1 MKLLGRDISGDTLL
15 EELKARLQ
23 SRGLDPS
30 EQGPIRFDGLEP
42 RVDPIAFNVEA
53 LSEHADPTRPLPL
66 ETHRAGLGR
75 AVLLAKWLFR
85 AGGQIFI
92 NEAFSR
98 QKRFN
103 GHVRDSYAQL
113 SAEVVRLR
121 QRLDALEKPPATA
134 TATATATASARA
146 PAKKPAA
153 NPRRKSK

>member
-15 EELKARLQ
+15 EELRARLQ
-23 SRGLDPS
+23 SRGLDPN

-42 RVDPIAFNVEA
+42 RVDPVAFNVEA

-121 QRLDALEKPPATA
+121 ERLEALEKPPA
-134 TATATATASARA
+134 A
-146 PAKKPAA
+146 PAAKKPAA
-153 NPRRKSK
+153 TPRRKSK

>member
-1 MKLLGRDISGDTLL
+1 MKLMGRDITGDKLL
-15 EELKARLQ
+15 EEIRSRLQ
-23 SRGLDPS
+23 ARGLEGPTG
-30 EQGPIRFDGLEP
+30 GPIRFDGLEP

-92 NEAFSR
+92 NEALAR

-113 SAEVVRLR
+113 SAEVKTLRERLE
-121 QRLDALEKPPATA
+121 ALEKPPAPVT
-134 TATATATASARA
+134 
-146 PAKKPAA
+146 K
-153 NPRRKSK
+153 RKTK